1 MRWVLSFFG
10 LMFVIFLVL
19 FFGAVIVSL
28 FTVVGVARG
37 ATIQECVSY
46 LNGQELLLTCEEAW
60 LIRTDAEPPC
70 LKLMEEA
77 MRTMQP
83 YIRPFVDPEQRRRDA
98 LGKGAYLT
106 DDLIC
111 RGSWCGGGIEYRDL
125 RSIEERLADDRR
137 RYEREQETRGRE
149 IIDDARERFAYHLW
163 ATTQKECYR

>member
-37 ATIQECVSY
+37 AVPTQVQECVVHLDGY
-46 LNGQELLLTCEEAW
+46 ERLMPCEEAW

-70 LKLMEEA
+70 LKLMEA
-77 MRTMQP
+77 SMR
-83 YIRPFVDPEQRRRDA
+83 ERDA
-98 LGKGAYLT
+98 VDTLQK
-106 DDLIC
+106 I
-111 RGSWCGGGIEYRDL
+111 
-125 RSIEERLADDRR
+125 ADDAFDRMI
-137 RYEREQETRGRE
+137 RESRFNINELRPLNHALEEARGFL
-149 IIDDARERFAYHLW
+149 IVHW